1 MNSSIS
7 KTVFSRITISSFG
20 FNIVIQYLWM
30 FEDCFVDVVSLH
42 RSIRVFTGLVIIV
55 LVADGMSINASKD
68 IHNTLNEKTL
78 YFQPMTKMKFLAR
91 KNSTPF
97 SINSEKSLRQ
107 NILILMKRNHSIHC
121 DTSG

>member
-55 LVADGMSINASKD
+55 LVADSKSSNASKD
-68 IHNTLNEKTL
+68 IHSILSEKKL
-78 YFQPMTKMKFLAR
+78 YFEPMIKMK
-91 KNSTPF
+91 S
-97 SINSEKSLRQ
+97 
-107 NILILMKRNHSIHC
+107 
-121 DTSG
+121 